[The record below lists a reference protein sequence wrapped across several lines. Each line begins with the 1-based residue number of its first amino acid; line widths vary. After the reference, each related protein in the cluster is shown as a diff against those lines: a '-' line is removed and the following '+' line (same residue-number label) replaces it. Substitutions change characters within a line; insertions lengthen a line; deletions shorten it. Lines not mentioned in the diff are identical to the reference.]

1 MIHFAFEGA
10 ANRGALSETSYPKL
24 YDYMR
29 RLQGR
34 DAYKR
39 AGESVTKASGEQYVP
54 YSDIKA

>member
-1 MIHFAFEGA
+1 M
-10 ANRGALSETSYPKL
+10 SETSYPKL